1 MAYIQGEGRS
11 YGTLFPV
18 VLDELVPVDHV
29 CGVID
34 PFVDTLVMTEL
45 GFERAKAAE
54 TPSELM
60 A

>member
-1 MAYIQGEGRS
+1 
-11 YGTLFPV
+11 V